1 MLSYGEDHEIRPPDR
16 APDQKRKDRWED
28 YLGACG
34 FKGAYFPNMDGYP
47 EWKEIALLVAGLD
60 LEVEGIGG
68 ANRAEP
74 KDKK

>member
-1 MLSYGEDHEIRPPDR
+1 
-16 APDQKRKDRWED
+16 
-28 YLGACG
+28 
-34 FKGAYFPNMDGYP
+34 MDGYP